1 MRKTIILCMAAL
13 LSASC
18 AKDVIY
24 DVSEDDE
31 SVETEVRGP
40 KKNFTFTVKGEFEA
54 ATFRAPAAPP
64 SMRRATSYLTDNGN
78 EMTDLWVYDYM
89 GGTLIQTVHQA
100 VGDTDWGKPKMSL
113 AYGEHHI
120 YFVASRGADPVVN
133 QDDHIISWST
143 VRDTFWKDYEVN
155 VVSTSNGNRAVTLDR
170 VATKLRILIDDEVP
184 AACASI
190 SLTPEKWY
198 YGLDWVTGDAVTA
211 KRQPITVNVP
221 ESYVGTSGEIA
232 VSVFGLS
239 GANEWTTNVSITA
252 SDPGGETI
260 GSASIVGAPFKRNRA
275 TEYHG
280 SLFGSAGSMVVGISD
295 TWEDS
300 RTGTW

>member
-1 MRKTIILCMAAL
+1 MKKSAFILFAAAFAL
-13 LSASC
+13 VACEKGTSYADL
-18 AKDVIY
+18 
-24 DVSEDDE
+24 EDGVE
-31 SVETEVRGP
+31 VETQVEGP
-40 KKNFTFTVKGEFEA
+40 TKTFTFTVKGEFEA
-54 ATFRAPAAPP
+54 ATFKAPG
-64 SMRRATSYLTDNGN
+64 MRRAGGTTYLNDSGSDI
-78 EMTDLWVYDYM
+78 TDLWVYDYM
-89 GGTLIQTVHQA
+89 GGTLIQSVHQSA
-100 VGDTDWGKPKMSL
+100 NDENFGKPKMSL

-133 QDDHIISWST
+133 EESHVISWST

-184 AACASI
+184 AACATI
-190 SLTPEKWY
+190 SLTPDKWY

-211 KRQPITVNVP
+211 KKQPITVNVP
-221 ESYVGTSGEIA
+221 ESYVGTIGEIA

-239 GANEWTTNVSITA
+239 GANEWTTNVSVLA
-252 SDPGGETI
+252 SDLDGGTI

-280 SLFGSAGSMVVGISD
+280 SLFGSAGSMVVSINND
-295 TWEDS
+295 WDDS
-300 RTGTW
+300 VTGTW

>member
-1 MRKTIILCMAAL
+1 MKKSFILCMAAL
-13 LSASC
+13 MLASC

-24 DVSEDDE
+24 DETDVNE
-31 SVETEVRGP
+31 VETEVSGQ
-40 KKNFTFTVKGEFEA
+40 KKSFTFTVKGEFEA
-54 ATFRAPAAPP
+54 ATFNAPAKHP

-89 GGTLIQTVHQA
+89 GGTLIQTVHQTA
-100 VGDTDWGKPKMSL
+100 DDTEWGKPKMSL

-133 QDDHIISWST
+133 QEEHIISWGT
-143 VRDTFWKDYEVN
+143 VRDTFWKDYVVN

-170 VATKLRILIDDEVP
+170 VATKLRIVIDDEVP

-190 SLTPEKWY
+190 SLTPDKWY
-198 YGLDWVTGDAVTA
+198 YGLDYVTGDAVTA

-221 ESYVGTSGEIA
+221 ESYVGTIGEIA

-239 GANEWTTNVSITA
+239 GVNEWTTNVSVNA
-252 SDPGGETI
+252 ADLGGITI
-260 GSASIVGAPFKRNRA
+260 GSAQIIGAPFKRNRA

-280 SLFGSAGSMVVGISD
+280 ALFGAAGSMVVSVNND
-295 TWEDS
+295 WDDS
-300 RTGTW
+300 VTGTW

>member
-1 MRKTIILCMAAL
+1 MKKSFMFLFAA
-13 LSASC
+13 ASVLVAC
-18 AKDVIY
+18 
-24 DVSEDDE
+24 ERGE
-31 SVETEVRGP
+31 SFLEVDGTVVETPVDGP
-40 KKNFTFTVKGEFEA
+40 TKNFTFTVKGEFET
-54 ATFRAPAAPP
+54 ATFRAPKAGG
-64 SMRRATSYLTDNGN
+64 TSYLNDSGN

-89 GGTLIQTVHQA
+89 GSTLVQSVHQS
-100 VGDTDWGKPKMSL
+100 VDDENWGKPKMSL

-133 QDDHIISWST
+133 QEDHIISWGT

-184 AACASI
+184 AACATI

-198 YGLDWVTGDAVTA
+198 YGIDYVTGNAVTA
-211 KRQPITVNVP
+211 KRQPISVTVP
-221 ESYVGTSGEIA
+221 ESYVGTIGEIA

-252 SDPGGETI
+252 ADLGGETI

-280 SLFGSAGSMVVGISD
+280 SLFGSAGSMVVSVNND
-295 TWEDS
+295 WDDS
-300 RTGTW
+300 VTGTW

>member
-1 MRKTIILCMAAL
+1 MKKLFVCLAVLALAA
-13 LSASC
+13 C
-18 AKDVIY
+18 EKENITY
-24 DVSEDDE
+24 NSEDGVVVEE
-31 SVETEVRGP
+31 SEVMKGQT
-40 KKNFTFTVKGEFEA
+40 KSFTFTVKGEFEA
-54 ATFRAPAAPP
+54 ASFKAPAKRKAPT
-64 SMRRATSYLTDNGN
+64 AYLNDSSN

-89 GGTLIQTVHQA
+89 NGTLVQSVHQG
-100 VGDTDWGKPKMSL
+100 VDDENWGKPKMSL

-120 YFVASRGADPVVN
+120 YFVASRGADPIVN
-133 QDDHIISWST
+133 QEDHIISWGT

-170 VATKLRILIDDEVP
+170 VATKLRIVIDDEVP
-184 AACASI
+184 AACATI

-198 YGLDWVTGDAVTA
+198 YGIDYVTGNAVTA
-211 KRQPITVNVP
+211 KRQPISVTVP
-221 ESYVGTSGEIA
+221 ESYVGTIGEIA

-252 SDPGGETI
+252 ADLGGETI

-280 SLFGSAGSMVVGISD
+280 SLFGSAGSMVVSINND
-295 TWEDS
+295 WDDS
-300 RTGTW
+300 VTGTW

>member
-1 MRKTIILCMAAL
+1 MKKSFILCMAAL
-13 LSASC
+13 MLASC

-24 DVSEDDE
+24 DETDVNE
-31 SVETEVRGP
+31 VETEVSGQ
-40 KKNFTFTVKGEFEA
+40 KKSFTFTVKGEFEA
-54 ATFRAPAAPP
+54 ATFKAPAKHP

-89 GGTLIQTVHQA
+89 GGTLIQTVHQTA
-100 VGDTDWGKPKMSL
+100 DDTEWGKPKMSL

-133 QDDHIISWST
+133 QEEHIISWGT
-143 VRDTFWKDYEVN
+143 VRDTFWKDYVVN

-170 VATKLRILIDDEVP
+170 VATKLRIVIDDEVP

-190 SLTPEKWY
+190 SLTPDKWY
-198 YGLDWVTGDAVTA
+198 YGLDYVTGDAVTA

-221 ESYVGTSGEIA
+221 ESYVGTIGEIA

-239 GANEWTTNVSITA
+239 GANEWTTNVSVNA
-252 SDPGGETI
+252 ADLGGITI
-260 GSASIVGAPFKRNRA
+260 GSAQIIGAPFKRNRA

-280 SLFGSAGSMVVGISD
+280 ALFGAAGSMVVSVNND
-295 TWEDS
+295 WDDS
-300 RTGTW
+300 VTGTW

>member
-1 MRKTIILCMAAL
+1 MKKSVFILFAAFAL
-13 LSASC
+13 VAC
-18 AKDVIY
+18 EKDAFTY
-24 DVSEDDE
+24 SSDE
-31 SVETEVRGP
+31 VDVETHTDGLT
-40 KKNFTFTVKGEFEA
+40 KNFTFTVKGEFEA
-54 ATFRAPAAPP
+54 ATFKAP
-64 SMRRATSYLTDNGN
+64 MRRATSYLTDSGN

-89 GGTLIQTVHQA
+89 GGTLIQSVHQE
-100 VGDTDWGKPKMSL
+100 VGDENWGKPKMSL

-133 QDDHIISWST
+133 QEDHIISWGT

-170 VATKLRILIDDEVP
+170 VATKLRIVIDDEVP

-198 YGLDWVTGDAVTA
+198 YGIDWVTGNAVTA

-221 ESYVGTSGEIA
+221 ESYVGTIGEIA

-239 GANEWTTNVSITA
+239 SANEWTTNVSVTA
-252 SDPGGETI
+252 SDLGGETI

-280 SLFGSAGSMVVGISD
+280 SLFGSAGSMVVSINND
-295 TWEDS
+295 WDDS
-300 RTGTW
+300 VTGTW

>member
-1 MRKTIILCMAAL
+1 MKKTTFLILCAAVAL
-13 LSASC
+13 TACEKGLDYE
-18 AKDVIY
+18 DVENGVIKENPV
-24 DVSEDDE
+24 D
-31 SVETEVRGP
+31 GP
-40 KKNFTFTVKGEFEA
+40 TKSFTFTVKGEFEA
-54 ATFRAPAAPP
+54 ATFKAPMFRMPKA
-64 SMRRATSYLTDNGN
+64 YLNDSGN

-89 GGTLIQTVHQA
+89 NGTLVQSVHQG
-100 VGDTDWGKPKMSL
+100 VDDESWGKPKMSL

-133 QDDHIISWST
+133 QEDHIISWGT

-170 VATKLRILIDDEVP
+170 VATKLRIVIDDEVP
-184 AACASI
+184 AACATI

-198 YGLDWVTGDAVTA
+198 YGIDYVTGNAVTA
-211 KRQPITVNVP
+211 KRQPISVTVP
-221 ESYVGTSGEIA
+221 ESYVGTIGEIA

-252 SDPGGETI
+252 ADLGGETI

-280 SLFGSAGSMVVGISD
+280 SLFGAAGSMVVSVNND
-295 TWEDS
+295 WDDS
-300 RTGTW
+300 VTGTW

>member
-1 MRKTIILCMAAL
+1 MKKSFMFLFAA
-13 LSASC
+13 ASVLVAC
-18 AKDVIY
+18 EKGTTYADLESGDVK
-24 DVSEDDE
+24 E
-31 SVETEVRGP
+31 ETHVDGP
-40 KKNFTFTVKGEFEA
+40 TKSFTFTIKGEFEA
-54 ATFRAPAAPP
+54 ATFKAPG
-64 SMRRATSYLTDNGN
+64 MRKASNISYLNENGTDI
-78 EMTDLWVYDYM
+78 TDLWAYDYM
-89 GGTLIQTVHQA
+89 NGVLIQSVHQVA
-100 VGDTDWGKPKMSL
+100 EDENFGKPKMSL

-133 QDDHIISWST
+133 DESHIISWST

-190 SLTPEKWY
+190 SLTPDKWY

-211 KRQPITVNVP
+211 KKQAITVNVP
-221 ESYVGTSGEIA
+221 ESYVGTIGEIA

-239 GANEWTTNVSITA
+239 GANEWTTNVSVMA
-252 SDPGGETI
+252 SDLGGETI

-280 SLFGSAGSMVVGISD
+280 SLFGSAGSMVVSISD
-295 TWEDS
+295 SWEDS
-300 RTGTW
+300 KTGTW

>member
-1 MRKTIILCMAAL
+1 MKKSFILCMAAL
-13 LSASC
+13 FVASC

-24 DVSEDDE
+24 DDTDE
-31 SVETEVRGP
+31 NEAETEVSGP

-54 ATFRAPAAPP
+54 ATFKAPAAPP

-78 EMTDLWVYDYM
+78 DMTDLWVYDYM
-89 GGTLIQTVHQA
+89 GGTLIQTVHQTA
-100 VGDTDWGKPKMSL
+100 DDTEWGKPKMSL

-133 QDDHIISWST
+133 QEDHIISWGT

-170 VATKLRILIDDEVP
+170 VATKLRIVIDDEVP

-190 SLTPEKWY
+190 SLTPDKWY
-198 YGLDWVTGDAVTA
+198 YGLDYVTGDAVTA
-211 KRQPITVNVP
+211 KRQPITVTVP
-221 ESYVGTSGEIA
+221 ESYVGTIGEIA

-239 GANEWTTNVSITA
+239 GANEWTTNVSVNA
-252 SDPGGETI
+252 ADLGGITI
-260 GSASIVGAPFKRNRA
+260 GSAQIIGAPFKRNRA

-280 SLFGSAGSMVVGISD
+280 ALFGASGSMVVSVNND
-295 TWEDS
+295 WDDS
-300 RTGTW
+300 VTGTW

>member
-1 MRKTIILCMAAL
+1 MKKSFLFLFVAFALAACEKGDTFVDVDDGVEVEKT
-13 LSASC
+13 
-18 AKDVIY
+18 
-24 DVSEDDE
+24 
-31 SVETEVRGP
+31 VEGP
-40 KKNFTFTVKGEFEA
+40 SKNFTFTVKGEFET
-54 ATFRAPAAPP
+54 ATFKAPAAKP

-89 GGTLIQTVHQA
+89 GGTVIQTVHQTA
-100 VGDTDWGKPKMSL
+100 DDTEWGKPKMSL

-133 QDDHIISWST
+133 QEEHIISWGT

-190 SLTPEKWY
+190 SLTPDKWY
-198 YGLDWVTGDAVTA
+198 YGLDYVTGDAVTA

-221 ESYVGTSGEIA
+221 ESYVGTIGEIA

-239 GANEWTTNVSITA
+239 GANEWTTNVSVNA
-252 SDPGGETI
+252 ADLGGITI
-260 GSASIVGAPFKRNRA
+260 GSASIIGAPFKRNRA

-280 SLFGSAGSMVVGISD
+280 ALFGAAGSMVVSVNND
-295 TWEDS
+295 WDDS
-300 RTGTW
+300 VTGTW

>member
-1 MRKTIILCMAAL
+1 MKKSFILCMAAL
-13 LSASC
+13 MLASC

-24 DVSEDDE
+24 DETDVNE
-31 SVETEVRGP
+31 VETEVSGQ
-40 KKNFTFTVKGEFEA
+40 KKSFTFTVKGEFEA
-54 ATFRAPAAPP
+54 ATFNAPAKHP

-89 GGTLIQTVHQA
+89 GGTLIQTVHQTA
-100 VGDTDWGKPKMSL
+100 DDTEWGKPKMSL

-133 QDDHIISWST
+133 QEEHIISWGT
-143 VRDTFWKDYEVN
+143 VRDTFWKDYVVN

-170 VATKLRILIDDEVP
+170 VATKLRIVIDDEVP

-190 SLTPEKWY
+190 SLTPDKWY
-198 YGLDWVTGDAVTA
+198 YGLDYVTGDAVTA

-221 ESYVGTSGEIA
+221 ESYVGTIGEIA

-239 GANEWTTNVSITA
+239 GANEWTTNVSVNA
-252 SDPGGETI
+252 ADLGGITI
-260 GSASIVGAPFKRNRA
+260 GSAQIIGAPFKRNRA

-280 SLFGSAGSMVVGISD
+280 ALFGAAGSMVVSVNND
-295 TWEDS
+295 WDDS
-300 RTGTW
+300 VTGTW

>member
-1 MRKTIILCMAAL
+1 MKKSVLFLFAAAFA
-13 LSASC
+13 LSAC
-18 AKDVIY
+18 ERDLDTYATDDV
-24 DVSEDDE
+24 VK
-31 SVETEVRGP
+31 ETPTDGP
-40 KKNFTFTVKGEFEA
+40 EKAFTFTVKGEFET
-54 ATFRAPAAPP
+54 ATFKSAPGKRKAG
-64 SMRRATSYLTDNGN
+64 STTYLNDSGN
-78 EMTDLWVYDYM
+78 DITDLWVYDYM
-89 GGTLIQTVHQA
+89 NGTLIQSVHQSQ
-100 VGDTDWGKPKMSL
+100 GEENFGKPKMSL

-184 AACASI
+184 ATCASI
-190 SLTPEKWY
+190 SLTPDRWY

-221 ESYVGTSGEIA
+221 ESYVGTIGEIA

-252 SDPGGETI
+252 SDLGGETI

-275 TEYHG
+275 SEYHG
-280 SLFGSAGSMVVGISD
+280 SLFGSAGSMVVSISD

-300 RTGTW
+300 KTGTW

>member
-1 MRKTIILCMAAL
+1 MKKSVLFLFAAAL
-13 LSASC
+13 GLVAC
-18 AKDVIY
+18 EKGTTYADLEQGTV
-24 DVSEDDE
+24 
-31 SVETEVRGP
+31 VENPVDGP
-40 KKNFTFTVKGEFEA
+40 TKSFTFTVKGEFETA
-54 ATFRAPAAPP
+54 VFKAPGKRKAG
-64 SMRRATSYLTDNGN
+64 STTYLNDSGN
-78 EMTDLWVYDYM
+78 DITDLWVYDYM
-89 GGTLIQTVHQA
+89 GGTLIQSVHQSQ
-100 VGDTDWGKPKMSL
+100 GDENFGKPKMSL

-190 SLTPEKWY
+190 SLTPDKWY

-221 ESYVGTSGEIA
+221 ESYVGTIGEIA

-252 SDPGGETI
+252 SDLGGETI
-260 GSASIVGAPFKRNRA
+260 GSASIIGAPFKRNRA

-280 SLFGSAGSMVVGISD
+280 SLFGSAGSMVVSISD

-300 RTGTW
+300 KTGTW

>member
-1 MRKTIILCMAAL
+1 MKKSLLLLFAATFAL
-13 LSASC
+13 VACEKGTTFADL
-18 AKDVIY
+18 
-24 DVSEDDE
+24 EN
-31 SVETEVRGP
+31 ETEAVTPVDGP
-40 KKNFTFTVKGEFEA
+40 TKNFTFTIKGEFEA
-54 ATFRAPAAPP
+54 AEFKVPG
-64 SMRRATSYLTDNGN
+64 MRRAGGTTYLNDSGSDI
-78 EMTDLWVYDYM
+78 TDLWVYDYM
-89 GGTLIQTVHQA
+89 GGVLIQNVHQSA
-100 VGDTDWGKPKMSL
+100 GDENFGKPKMSL

-133 QDDHIISWST
+133 EESHVISWST

-190 SLTPEKWY
+190 SLTPDKWY

-211 KRQPITVNVP
+211 KKQAITVNVP
-221 ESYVGTSGEIA
+221 ESYVGTIGEIA

-239 GANEWTTNVSITA
+239 GANEWTTNVSISA
-252 SDPGGETI
+252 ADLDGATI

-280 SLFGSAGSMVVGISD
+280 SLFGSAGSMVVSISD

-300 RTGTW
+300 KTGTW